1 MLVGKRKEKIL
12 ETIRDIKMIKIYTG
26 PNCAFCVQAKNLLQ
40 RNNKTYTELPIQEGT
55 NLNEM
60 LTLSQGMRTV
70 PQIFIDDVHIGGYDQ
85 LREYEKSG
93 QLNKTLLTED
103 GDNG

>member
-1 MLVGKRKEKIL
+1 MN
-12 ETIRDIKMIKIYTG
+12 IKIYTG

-70 PQIFIDDVHIGGYDQ
+70 PQIFIGDYHVGGFDDLIEHDMDGKLED
-85 LREYEKSG
+85 
-93 QLNKTLLTED
+93 LLKD
-103 GDNG
+103 

>member
-1 MLVGKRKEKIL
+1 MRATIWSTPTCNFCVKAKTTLNILKIDYEEKIIGKEYTKEQFL
-12 ETIRDIKMIKIYTG
+12 EAV
-26 PNCAFCVQAKNLLQ
+26 PNA
-40 RNNKTYTELPIQEGT
+40 
-55 NLNEM
+55 
-60 LTLSQGMRTV
+60 RTV

>member
-1 MLVGKRKEKIL
+1 MN
-12 ETIRDIKMIKIYTG
+12 IKIYTG

-70 PQIFIDDVHIGGYDQ
+70 PQLFIDDVHIGGYDQ